1 MLIYIG
7 LKAGHI
13 PAVYLFIRHNPI
25 WLWLERKEWISSSS
39 FAGVP
44 FAIKHMRERLK
55 RYAADAEK
63 NAGHR
68 EDILDR
74 FLKARQDRPEIVT
87 EREVLGLSLSI
98 MIAGSEPT

>member
-1 MLIYIG
+1 MLIRIL

-13 PAVYLFIRHNPI
+13 PAIYLFIRHNPI

-44 FAIKHMRERLK
+44 FAVKHMRERLK
-55 RYAADAEK
+55 RYAADVEK
-63 NAGHR
+63 NTSDR
-68 EDILDR
+68 EDMLDR
-74 FLKARQDRPEIVT
+74 FLKAKQERPEIVN
-87 EREVLGLSLSI
+87 EREVLGLSLSM